1 MKNVTFIIGFV
12 QFVMFIPYKRELSL
26 YKYFPPNFNLFPND
40 HNMKTSRKILIS
52 IFVSVL
58 VVTCSSSPSSSPLTI
73 EKLLDEMCSVEQ
85 LAEWPQL
92 PYQQLQT
99 SSYDRRS
106 QRAGEQDWFANRDG
120 RGFIR
125 TDTIEGR
132 IEKVLFD
139 EQHPGV
145 ITRIWNTTTISHGT
159 LRFYFDGHTSPDWII
174 PAYDFAHFGLRAVG
188 KGLLE
193 CHTNYKKGRR
203 GGNTFFLPIPYAR
216 GCKVTFEEPI
226 GKKKKSYPRYY
237 QFNFR
242 RYPEGT
248 PIESFSVA
256 VARRA
261 AKKIEAVCRELNT
274 PLKFKGNSLTKQAT
288 LTTGESLEITLP
300 EGSRAVQ
307 ALIVRIAGEGDYGDR
322 MRRTILTAS
331 FDGTQTIWAP
341 LADFSGAGLGAK
353 EVHSRYLEADGQK
366 QMISFWPMPYRTE
379 AILQLKN
386 IADTPSQVEVEIYT
400 QPITF
405 TERTLYFHTS
415 WRQECGLPINPNKLE
430 CRDWD
435 FATLRGRGIYRGD
448 VLTLFNHSP
457 KWYGEGDEKIYIDG
471 ERFPSHFGTGT
482 EDYYNSSWAPV
493 VPFHTA
499 FGGAPRADLSSSA
512 GYSSWLRTRALD
524 AIPFTKS
531 LDFDL
536 ELISW
541 VSGTVDYA
549 STVYWYGDLDAV
561 AEGCS
566 AEKEALR
573 IMPEEPEDPTRY
585 VIAEGALEFEEA
597 ELSDLSKGVKT
608 AKQDMSAFM
617 SGRWSRAKHLLCKGC
632 HPDSRLKCSFSGV
645 ENGHYRVKLY
655 ATRAIDYGQISL
667 MLNQG
672 RAVHFDGYAK
682 GVLNSGAID
691 LGEVKITDGR
701 LTLDIKVLG
710 KNSRATGYLIG
721 LDCLVLEKL

>member
-1 MKNVTFIIGFV
+1 MMT
-12 QFVMFIPYKRELSL
+12 
-26 YKYFPPNFNLFPND
+26 
-40 HNMKTSRKILIS
+40 HRKILIP
-52 IFVSVL
+52 ILVSVL
-58 VVTCSSSPSSSPLTI
+58 VAACSPNPSESTLTI

-85 LAEWPQL
+85 LAEWPQRS
-92 PYQQLQT
+92 YQQLQT

-145 ITRIWNTTTISHGT
+145 ITRIWNTTTISRGT
-159 LRFYFDGHTSPDWII
+159 LRFYFDGHTTPDWIV

-226 GKKKKSYPRYY
+226 GGKSYSRYH

-274 PLKFKGNSLTKQAT
+274 PLKFKGSRLAKQAT
-288 LTTGESLEITLP
+288 LTSGESLEIALP

-307 ALIVRIAGEGDYGDR
+307 ALIVRVAGEGDYGDR

-331 FDGTQTIWAP
+331 FDGVQTVWAP
-341 LADFSGAGLGAK
+341 LADFSGAGLGAR

-379 AILQLKN
+379 AILRLKN

-415 WRQECGLPINPNKLE
+415 WRQECGLPVNPNQLE

-435 FATLRGRGIYRGD
+435 FATLRGRGVYRGD

-471 ERFPSHFGTGT
+471 ESFPSHFGTGT

-531 LDFDL
+531 LNFDL

-566 AEKEALR
+566 SEEEALR

-597 ELSDLSKGVKT
+597 ELSDLSKGVKPV
-608 AKQDMSAFM
+608 KQDMSAFA
-617 SGRWSRAKHLLCKGC
+617 SGRWSRAKQLLCKGC
-632 HPDSRLKCSFSGV
+632 KPDSRLKCSFSGV
-645 ENGHYRVKLY
+645 ENGRYRVKLH
-655 ATRAIDYGQISL
+655 ATRAADYGQISL
-667 MLNQG
+667 MLNRG
-672 RAVHFDGYAK
+672 RAVRFDGYAK

-691 LGEVKITDGR
+691 LGEVKITDGC

-710 KNSRATGYLIG
+710 KNRRATGLLIG